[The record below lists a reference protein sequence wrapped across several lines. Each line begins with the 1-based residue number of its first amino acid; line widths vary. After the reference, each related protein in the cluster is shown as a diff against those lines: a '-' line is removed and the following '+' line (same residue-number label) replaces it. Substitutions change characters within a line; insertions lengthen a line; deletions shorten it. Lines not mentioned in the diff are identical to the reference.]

1 MVKKG
6 NHPQMAQ
13 QFRLVNYYN
22 LSRLNISW
30 YSHEIS
36 HSIGWYSHIILDEI
50 SYGFRSSQADGAGQG
65 HQRMRGARGRL
76 ASAAEG
82 ERATGGGRALGRRL
96 PGLWREAFC
105 QGTERGM
112 CHRGWGENV
121 RGENWYIYIYILYI
135 YIYIYYIYVYIYIYT
150 LYIIYIYIYICIYI
164 YIFNVYIYIYQYII
178 YIYIYQYISI

>member
-112 CHRGWGENV
+112 CHRGMGWKCAGREL
-121 RGENWYIYIYILYI
+121 IYIYILYI
-135 YIYIYYIYVYIYIYT
+135 LYIYMYIYIYIHYIYYIYIYIYVYIYIFT
-150 LYIIYIYIYICIYI
+150 LYIYI
-164 YIFNVYIYIYQYII
+164 
-178 YIYIYQYISI
+178 